1 MLPGMSFFIG
11 QNVIPGSNT
20 YTTAGVFTFT
30 VPPFNTMT
38 VELWGGGGGGGGYGD
53 PGTGSVAQG
62 SFFGATGV
70 QTYFNASTYANGG
83 YGGQNSG
90 TAAARYGGG
99 IPWGAGGGG
108 GNAVGLTVATAGN
121 SGGSGPASSA
131 GAGAPN
137 GGGSTSVNLQNG
149 TAPGGGGAGYYYSTS
164 GRFPAVTGGG
174 GSGGYAKSIFT
185 PSVLTP
191 GTVLSL
197 VVGAGG
203 LALTN
208 CAQTAGN
215 GADGKMIVTWS

>member
-1 MLPGMSFFIG
+1 MMLPGMSFFIG

-38 VELWGGGGGGGGYGD
+38 VELWGAGGGGGGYGD
-53 PGTGSVAQG
+53 PGTGSRSTG
-62 SFFGATGV
+62 SYFGATGV

-90 TAAARYGGG
+90 TDRGGG
-99 IPWGAGGGG
+99 LAFGAGGGG

-137 GGGSTSVNLQNG
+137 GGGSTSVNSQNG
-149 TAPGGGGAGYYYSTS
+149 TAPGGGGAGYYYSS
-164 GRFPAVTGGG
+164 GGKFPAVTGGG

-208 CAQTAGN
+208 CAQTGGN
-215 GADGKMIVTWS
+215 GANGKMIVTWS